1 MAYESTTVPV
11 SKSQE
16 QIRNVL
22 VKHGAERFNFGEQMT
37 SPVEGMAGSI
47 GVEFVFE
54 NTAVRMVAQLK
65 APDAEEIEAKAGRSR
80 TKTELDVRREFVEQ
94 EAMRVWRVLHW
105 CIKTR
110 MEAIEEGLETFEQSF
125 LPHIVDP
132 ASQRTLWDL
141 LRSGVESGM
150 MKIGG
155 DGMKA
160 LGAGRR

>member
-1 MAYESTTVPV
+1 MAYETTTVPV

-16 QIRNVL
+16 QIRTVL
-22 VKHGAERFNFGEQMT
+22 VKHGAEKFSFGEQMT
-37 SPVEGMAGSI
+37 SPLDGIAGSV
-47 GVEFVFE
+47 GVEFVYDQ
-54 NTAVRMVAQLK
+54 TAVRMVASLHS
-65 APDAEEIEAKAGRSR
+65 PDVDEVTAKAGRSR
-80 TKTELDVRREFVEQ
+80 TKGELEVEREMVEQ

-132 ASQRTLWDL
+132 GSQRTLWDL
-141 LRSGVESGM
+141 LREPVEKGA

-155 DGMKA
+155 AGLKA
-160 LGAGRR
+160 LGAGK